1 MTDRSRRI
9 VMTDRQ
15 LTVFTSEFLELL
27 ARREP
32 VPLSTYEATLAGPWT
47 VERRDEEYAVL
58 REGDDEP
65 EAVLRFRD
73 TALLL
78 AAALPVTGRGARYW
92 ACVEPACGQGT
103 AIILKTVGEQG
114 PATVGKLGSRHEELL
129 ATLSTM
135 EHLLCCPASLAFLI
149 EAAPVEA
156 LSRAFELLAGRL
168 KDESAEEGEGHVRR
182 PAASSRTTEPAE
194 DP

>member
-1 MTDRSRRI
+1 MSDR
-9 VMTDRQ
+9 RQ
-15 LTVFTSEFLELL
+15 TAVFASDFLELL

-32 VPLSTYEATLAGPWT
+32 VPLSTYEAAHAGPWR
-47 VERRDEEYAVL
+47 VERRGEEYAVL

-92 ACVEPACGQGT
+92 TSVEPAGGHRP
-103 AIILKTVGEQG
+103 AILLTIVGEQG
-114 PATVGKLGSRHEELL
+114 PATVGRLGSRHEELL

-135 EHLLCCPASLAFLI
+135 EHLLCCSASLAFLI

-156 LSRAFELLAGRL
+156 LRRAFELLGGRL
-168 KDESAEEGEGHVRR
+168 ADDSTEEDRSHEGLRG
-182 PAASSRTTEPAE
+182 TEE
-194 DP
+194 TLSDG